1 MSKENIEAMRR
12 GYEAFNRGDMSPV
25 ADLATRDVEWAA
37 TGSFPGV
44 EGLYRGPEA
53 VQEWA
58 DLIHSDWEEF
68 EVTLDEVLYD
78 GDDVVVVAE
87 LLRARG
93 SGVELERRIFAGYW
107 FEEGKLRKRVA
118 FTERG
123 AALEAA
129 RLRD

>member
-1 MSKENIEAMRR
+1 M
-12 GYEAFNRGDMSPV
+12 
-25 ADLATRDVEWAA
+25 ATKPSIAG
-37 TGSFPGV
+37 TGPRWQTSQPETSSGQRPSFPGV

-68 EVTLDEVLYD
+68 EVSLDEVLYD

-93 SGVELERRIFAGYW
+93 SGVELERRVFAGYW

-129 RLRD
+129 RLRE